1 MSKESENEKASYNSD
16 TPMMRQYFDL
26 KRKYPNMLLF
36 FRLGDFYE
44 LFEDDAREVSA
55 LLGLTLTHRAGV
67 PMCGVPYHAAESYI
81 NKLVAM
87 RRRVAICDQMEDP
100 RKAKGLVKREI
111 TRIVTPSTNLDD
123 NTAQKEGHN
132 FLGAVY
138 LMKAKGR
145 EIYGAAFLDVATGS
159 FEMTELNSRE
169 ELLEELK
176 RQSPTEL
183 LYPEEQESVMSGL
196 LSGLSF
202 ALTMPIDGIYFD
214 DGCNV
219 LMSHFNVST
228 LAGFGCEDKVCGVMC
243 AGAALRYV
251 KENFTMTNLKHIMG
265 LRFYEKTNFMRI
277 SDHTRR
283 NLELVRSLRDNST
296 EGTLLSVLDET
307 KTPMGSRLL
316 RTYLLA
322 PLLDK
327 GEIEKRYD
335 ALELLMSRQ
344 GELSSLKEELK
355 NFGDL
360 EKLVSRLSTGYGTPR
375 DLLGLR
381 YCLHQLPKLKDIL
394 GRALKEAAGQELFEC
409 PERKVFLEDVFEKLK
424 PDPELTDLL
433 DRALS
438 DDPPLRLQDGGIIK
452 EGFDAELDELRK
464 LSRDGRG
471 YILELQ
477 TTEAERTGIK
487 KLKVGYTKVFGY
499 YIEVTKPN
507 LHLVPENYIRKQT
520 VVNGE
525 RFITPELKEMESR
538 ILHAEEQSLERETK
552 LFQDLRQ
559 EVLQKHSAIQDSAG
573 AVAKLDVLQNLAWIS
588 LQRDYRRPKIYE
600 DDRLVIKAGRHP
612 VVERL
617 LSDKRFVPND
627 TFLNC
632 GSDQIMLITG
642 PNMAGKS
649 TYIRQV
655 ALLVLM
661 AQSGCFIPAE
671 SAEIGLADQIF
682 TRVGASDELSRGQS
696 TFMVEMT
703 ETANILHNATP
714 KSLIIL
720 DEIGRGTSTYDGLAI
735 AWAVVDYLNSE
746 AKVKARTLFATHY
759 HELIRL
765 ESLLPGVV
773 NYNVAVWEDGQSVS
787 FLHEIVR
794 GGTNRSYGIHVAKLA
809 GLPAPVVERATE
821 LLESFESR
829 RGERGAEADLCGSA
843 KPPDPESPAQGEE
856 APAAAGPG
864 TPGANDRVS
873 PAAPEEEKKDK
884 DTASRE
890 EERLAFGEEMDKDEP
905 RSVSQLELF

>member
-1 MSKESENEKASYNSD
+1 MSKESENNSASYNLD

-26 KRKYPNMLLF
+26 KRRYPNMLLF

-55 LLGLTLTHRAGV
+55 LLGLTLTHRASV

-81 NKLVAM
+81 NKLVRM

-100 RKAKGLVKREI
+100 KKAKGLVKREI

-123 NTAQKEGHN
+123 DVAQKEGHN
-132 FLGAVY
+132 FLGAIY
-138 LMKAKGR
+138 LLKAKGR

-159 FEMTELNSRE
+159 FEMTELPSRE

-176 RQSPTEL
+176 RQAPTEIL
-183 LYPEEQESVMSGL
+183 FPEEQEAVWKEF
-196 LSGLSF
+196 LSGFSF
-202 ALTMPIDGIYFD
+202 ALAMPIDGIYFD

-219 LMSHFNVST
+219 LLSHFSVAS
-228 LAGFGCEDKVCGVMC
+228 LAGFGCEDRTCGVMC

-251 KENFTMTNLKHIMG
+251 KENFTMTSLSHIMG
-265 LRFYEKTNFMRI
+265 LRFYEKTNFMRL

-283 NLELVRSLRDNST
+283 NLELVRSLRENST

-316 RTYLLA
+316 RTWLLA

-381 YCLHQLPKLKDIL
+381 YCLHQLPKLKELL
-394 GRALKEAAGQELFEC
+394 GQALNEAGRQELFEC
-409 PERKVFLEDVFEKLK
+409 PERKVLLEDVFEKLK
-424 PDPELTDLL
+424 PDAELTDLL
-433 DRALS
+433 DRALA

-452 EGFDAELDELRK
+452 EGFDPELDELRK

-471 YILELQ
+471 FILELQ
-477 TTEAERTGIK
+477 TKEAERTGIK

-507 LHLVPENYIRKQT
+507 LHLVPDNYIRKQT

-559 EVLQKHSAIQDSAG
+559 EVMQKHSSIQESAA
-573 AVAKLDVLQNLAWIS
+573 AVARLDVLQNIAWIS
-588 LQRDYRRPKIYE
+588 LQRDYRRPKIFE

-632 GSDQIMLITG
+632 SSDQIMLITG

-809 GLPAPVVERATE
+809 GLPAPVVERATA

-829 RGERGAEADLCGSA
+829 RGDRGLE
-843 KPPDPESPAQGEE
+843 
-856 APAAAGPG
+856 
-864 TPGANDRVS
+864 
-873 PAAPEEEKKDK
+873 PAAPEAPEANPAAIPEENQSQPASAGEPEEAAAEPTIVRQTEQKKVDE
-884 DTASRE
+884 DAPAEDPES
-890 EERLAFGEEMDKDEP
+890 LAFGEEIEKDEP
-905 RSVSQLELF
+905 RTVSQLELF